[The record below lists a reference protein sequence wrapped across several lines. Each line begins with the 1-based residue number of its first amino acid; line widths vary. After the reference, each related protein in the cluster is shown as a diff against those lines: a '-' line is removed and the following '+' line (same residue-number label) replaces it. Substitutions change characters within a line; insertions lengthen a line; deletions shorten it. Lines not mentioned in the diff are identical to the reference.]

1 MKTISFYGARGGGAN
16 LSLHPSFRRKGGAP
30 APLHP
35 PWLRAWLYE
44 MDTLIFV
51 GFNRVLLR
59 RVLHTL
65 NIRQI
70 RLRISGKPS
79 RDPIKYIPS
88 FEFPWIY
95 VRHTCSYT
103 HVSIIRETLFYFT
116 NLRNFRKN

>member
-1 MKTISFYGARGGGAN
+1 MGLGGGGQICHCTP
-16 LSLHPSFRRKGGAP
+16 LSEERGVHLHPCT
-30 APLHP
+30 P

-116 NLRNFRKN
+116 NLRIFKKNLKTYF